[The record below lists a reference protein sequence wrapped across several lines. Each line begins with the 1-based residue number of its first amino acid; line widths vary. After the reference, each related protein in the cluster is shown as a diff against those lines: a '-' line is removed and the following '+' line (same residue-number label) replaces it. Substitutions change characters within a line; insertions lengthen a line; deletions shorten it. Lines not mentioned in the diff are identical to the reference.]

1 MNPADLPVG
10 AVLTG
15 WLPPPRPA
23 REILSGRTCRLEPLD
38 PAAHADRLFEA
49 YAADVAGRIWTYL
62 PYGPFATRAD
72 YQAWVTNGASSADP
86 HLFAIVDHPTGRP
99 LGVAAY
105 LRIDPANGV
114 IEIGHL
120 AYAPALQRT
129 TASTEAM
136 YLMIRHVFELGYRRC
151 EWKCN
156 SLNAPSRAAALR
168 LGFTYEGTFR
178 QVMVVKGRNRDTDW
192 FSIIDT
198 EWPARRVEFER
209 WLAPENFD
217 ADGRQRTPLGAGRV

>member
-1 MNPADLPVG
+1 
-10 AVLTG
+10 
-15 WLPPPRPA
+15 
-23 REILSGRTCRLEPLD
+23 LD
-38 PAAHADRLFEA
+38 AAAHADALFVA
-49 YAADVAGRIWTYL
+49 NAADVAGRMWTYL

-72 YQAWVTNGASSADP
+72 YQAWVAAGAASMDP
-86 HLFAIVDHPTGRP
+86 LYFAIVDQATGRP
-99 LGVAAY
+99 AGVAAY

-136 YLMIRHVFELGYRRC
+136 YLMIRRVFELGYRRC

-168 LGFTYEGTFR
+168 LGFTHEGTFR
-178 QVMVVKGRNRDTDW
+178 QAMVAKGRNRDTDW

-198 EWPARRVEFER
+198 EWPARRAEFER
-209 WLAPENFD
+209 WLAPDNFA
-217 ADGRQRTPLGAGRV
+217 ADGRQLTPLGARRA